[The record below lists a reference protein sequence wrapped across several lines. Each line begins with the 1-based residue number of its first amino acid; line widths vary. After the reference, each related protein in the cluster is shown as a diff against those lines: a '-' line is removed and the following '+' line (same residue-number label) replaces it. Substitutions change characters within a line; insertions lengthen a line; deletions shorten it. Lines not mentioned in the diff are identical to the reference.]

1 MKRKEM
7 FFLVWDGEVIE
18 VKSAFLRLRIL
29 KEKCFFTKVLLVLSS
44 CIHNFERI
52 LGLSFVS

>member
-29 KEKCFFTKVLLVLSS
+29 KEKCLFHQSVVGLVFLYS
-44 CIHNFERI
+44 
-52 LGLSFVS
+52 